1 MSKSAFHGFVQY
13 NEGTDHLQDINIG
26 RLRVEAGFH
35 IFETKYNVELCEGR
49 KSGKVKEY
57 LLLS

>member
-1 MSKSAFHGFVQY
+1 MQY
-13 NEGTDHLQDINIG
+13 NEGTDHLQDINIS
-26 RLRVEAGFH
+26 RLRVEVAFH

-49 KSGKVKEY
+49 KSGKVEEY